1 MPAKSGALAATHT
14 YFDFRL
20 IFFLCSGGG
29 TAAASFLRHADVPRR
44 AVHPAFYCI
53 AQCTDCSIVQ
63 CTARSVAA
71 VVVYCIARCTAYC
84 IALGAVRRID
94 RGTAYFIP

>member
-1 MPAKSGALAATHT
+1 MGRLASTHT

-29 TAAASFLRHADVPRR
+29 NAAASFLRHAVVLRR
-44 AVHPAFYCI
+44 AVHPAVYCI
-53 AQCTDCSIVQ
+53 AQCTDGSIAQCS
-63 CTARSVAA
+63 ARGLAA

-84 IALGAVRRID
+84 IALGAVRRIA